1 MKGIKKMRT
10 VILAEKPS
18 QAKAYASAF
27 SIGRK
32 DKSFIEIKPCSTFP
46 SGAII
51 TWGIGHLVSLKMP
64 GDYRPEWKKWKLQNL
79 PIVPDVFEF
88 MVSEGKQAQFN
99 IVKRLFQEADV
110 LINACDIDR
119 EGSNIFYS
127 IYNMTGVGQKEI
139 KRLWI
144 NSLEVDEIK
153 KGFSHLQSNEKDLL
167 MYSEA
172 KARQLSD
179 WLVGM
184 NASQLYTLLLKEKGV
199 DTTLSVGRVQ
209 SPTVFMIYQRQKEIE
224 NFVSKTFYE
233 LAGTFEGINGDYVG
247 KAKIKKDS
255 LEEMAAFLDEN
266 KLILKQP
273 MSGIITSLEKKEKRL
288 KSPRLHSLSTLQVT
302 ANKRW
307 KYSPSKV
314 LETMQS
320 LYEKKLVTYP
330 RTDTNHI
337 TESEFNYLKQAVMD
351 YQKLIGVNFE
361 PNLRPNKRY
370 VDASKVQ
377 EHYAIIPTKRPASEK
392 VFQGLRME
400 EKNIYEEIVRNT
412 LAMFHRDYRYEETK
426 IVTKVNEVVFESV
439 GRVETDKG
447 WKELFSFKASK
458 KDEEQ
463 KTLPI
468 VTKGE
473 AVQAVLAEKEGQ
485 TKPPKPFTEGDLI
498 NMMKTAGKMVED
510 DQESEILKEVEGIGT
525 EATRASIIETIKKNG
540 YIEVT
545 KNTTTVTN
553 KGIVLCESIEGTLL
567 SSPAMTA
574 KWEKY
579 LKKIGNGEGS
589 PDAFLASIVKFIQH
603 LLVTAPEQMAHA
615 TIQTIESDSK
625 PSFTPG
631 KGAPVLGTCPVC
643 QKGTVLDMKTFA
655 GCSEYRSGCKF
666 SVSRTIAKKKLSDA
680 QIKRLIE
687 KGKTNVI
694 KGFKSKAGNP
704 FDAQLVIENGEVKF
718 EFSPSQEQQKT

>member
-1 MKGIKKMRT
+1 MRT

-32 DKSFIEIKPCSTFP
+32 DKSFIELKPCDIFP

-64 GDYRPEWKKWKLQNL
+64 GDYKAEWKRWNLKNL
-79 PIVPDVFEF
+79 PIVPTVFEF
-88 MVSEGKQAQFN
+88 VVSDGKQAQFN
-99 IVKRLFQEADV
+99 VVQKLFKEADV

-127 IYNMTGVGQKEI
+127 IYHMTGVKKKEI

-144 NSLEVDEIK
+144 NSLEADEIK
-153 KGFSHLQSNEKDLL
+153 KGFSNLHSNEKDLL
-167 MYSEA
+167 MYDEA

-199 DTTLSVGRVQ
+199 DATLSVGRVQ

-224 NFVSKTFYE
+224 NFVSKPFFE
-233 LAGTFEGINGDYVG
+233 LFGDFQSQKGEYSG
-247 KAKIKKDS
+247 KAKLKMDS
-255 LEEMAAFLDEN
+255 KEELAKFLAE
-266 KLILKQP
+266 KGLVQQVP
-273 MSGIITSLEKKEKRL
+273 MPGMIASLEKKEKRL

-307 KYSPSKV
+307 KYSPSRV

-337 TESEFNYLKQAVMD
+337 TENEFSYLKNSLKG
-351 YQKLIGVNFE
+351 YQQFLKADFN
-361 PNLRPNKRY
+361 PNLKANKRY

-377 EHYAIIPTKRPASEK
+377 EHYAIIPTKIVASEK
-392 VFQGLRME
+392 VFNGLRVE

-412 LAMFHRDYRYEETK
+412 VAMFHRDYRYEETK
-426 IVTKVNEVVFESV
+426 IVTKVNEVEFETV
-439 GRVETDKG
+439 GKVEIDKG
-447 WKELFSFKASK
+447 WKELFSFKSSK

-463 KTLPI
+463 KTLPQ
-468 VTKGE
+468 VMKNEG
-473 AVQAVLAEKEGQ
+473 VQAVLNEKEGQ

-545 KNTTTVTN
+545 KNTTSVTN
-553 KGIVLCESIEGTLL
+553 KGIVLCEAIEGTLL

-579 LKKIGNGEGS
+579 LKKIGNGDGS
-589 PDAFLASIVKFIQH
+589 PDAFLQSIIKFIQH
-603 LLVTAPEQMAHA
+603 LITTAPEQLANA
-615 TIQTIESDSK
+615 TIHPIENESK
-625 PSFTPG
+625 PNFVKG
-631 KGAPVLGTCPVC
+631 GGAPSLGTCPVC

-666 SVSRTIAKKKLSDA
+666 SLSRTIAKKKLSDA
-680 QIKRLIE
+680 QIKRLVE
-687 KGKTNVI
+687 KGKTNLI

-704 FDAQLVIENGEVKF
+704 FDAYLVIENGEVKF
-718 EFSPSQEQQKT
+718 EFPPMNDQNK